1 MTMPSIP
8 QRLPIYEG
16 PDLGSLLIH
25 LLNKLPS
32 DDEQTGVCAQLAPW
46 MRMAMSAR
54 ARPCGLHAAAT
65 VATPRSPG
73 SAGVLASDI
82 AARGVAGASVVH
94 RHGQGAGADHK
105 RAERPVRR
113 PQGLNVCCLA
123 CALKRALTERR
134 DDHVQRVSP
143 SQCATSET

>member
-1 MTMPSIP
+1 ME
-8 QRLPIYEG
+8 RGE
-16 PDLGSLLIH
+16 
-25 LLNKLPS
+25 
-32 DDEQTGVCAQLAPW
+32 
-46 MRMAMSAR
+46 AMSAR
-54 ARPCGLHAAAT
+54 AKPRGLYAAAT

-73 SAGVLASDI
+73 AAGVLASDI
-82 AARGVAGASVVH
+82 AARGVAASIVR